1 MTFMFPVGITT
12 ACGILVGN
20 AIGEGSE
27 RKIKFYYTLSLTIA
41 FALALFQNVILFIF
55 EGAICSIFTDREPII
70 AQMEKAWFIFNCFVI
85 TDCL

>member
-41 FALALFQNVILFIF
+41 FALALF
-55 EGAICSIFTDREPII
+55 
-70 AQMEKAWFIFNCFVI
+70 
-85 TDCL
+85 